1 MSAGVWC
8 MYAWNVCMKA
18 NSDVWKHIK
27 VLSAQRGKTQYNFQ
41 VQTFSSYP
49 ATPCANTHGIMRYHL
64 IFFKSSEKTKLLCT
78 DVHTQ
83 RINGELLTETLHSC
97 LLLARYHQGGKA
109 VLEHTKFKLPI
120 PKALTSKCRRALN
133 SFCKLL
139 PQQVCKGFTTFQ
151 WGKDLLLGLTP
162 NFEHAATSAQSSL
175 SGEIE
180 DTATQSSAD
189 NSSYLWSLSCLDRQ
203 ETAIIAVCTAE
214 VLSTYFWQLGGMN
227 FITSLCSERK
237 EEKKNLFVLDIF
249 IVVKL
254 STAKYM

>member
-8 MYAWNVCMKA
+8 TYAWNVCMKA

-83 RINGELLTETLHSC
+83 RINGELLTEKLHSC

-151 WGKDLLLGLTP
+151 WGSLRTNSKLWACSYVSAVKPFRGNWGYRHTIFGRQFKLSLKLKLSWQTGNCHRSCMHSRSCVNLFLTARGHEFYNLVMLGK
-162 NFEHAATSAQSSL
+162 
-175 SGEIE
+175 
-180 DTATQSSAD
+180 
-189 NSSYLWSLSCLDRQ
+189 
-203 ETAIIAVCTAE
+203 
-214 VLSTYFWQLGGMN
+214 
-227 FITSLCSERK
+227 ERG
-237 EEKKNLFVLDIF
+237 KKNLFVPDVF